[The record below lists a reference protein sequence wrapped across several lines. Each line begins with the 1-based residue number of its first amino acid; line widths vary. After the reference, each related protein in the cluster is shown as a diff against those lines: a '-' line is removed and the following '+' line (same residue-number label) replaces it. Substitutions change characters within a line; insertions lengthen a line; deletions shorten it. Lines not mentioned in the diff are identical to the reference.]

1 MKIIFAMSL
10 LLLLAA
16 PAARGDAK
24 EDLCESY
31 RLGIKGYEGV
41 DAAMPGVLKAFGFDL
56 AETREAYQNLCGS
69 NTASLESIAAVFG
82 SDFVCSAA
90 EKWQSGVS
98 QLVKTGHSPGFKFSR
113 TIMENFEKAV
123 IYGLRAMGQLCP

>member
-1 MKIIFAMSL
+1 MPVKIIFTIA
-10 LLLLAA
+10 LLLAV

-24 EDLCESY
+24 DDLCESY

-41 DAAMPGVLKAFGFDL
+41 ADAMPGVLKVFGFDL

-98 QLVKTGHSPGFKFSR
+98 QWVKTGNSPGFKFSR